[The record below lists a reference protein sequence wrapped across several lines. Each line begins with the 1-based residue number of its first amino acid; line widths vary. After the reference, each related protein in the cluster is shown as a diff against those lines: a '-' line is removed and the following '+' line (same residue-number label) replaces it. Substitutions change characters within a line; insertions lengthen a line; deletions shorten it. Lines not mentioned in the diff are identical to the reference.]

1 MNINTLNKLS
11 YGMYVIATKYNDRN
25 VGCFVNTVTQI
36 TAQNPIISVSV
47 NKQNYTNEALKIG
60 SKFSVSILSEET
72 NPQVIGGF
80 GFVSSRDT
88 DKFAE
93 IKYHVINE
101 LPVIDENTC
110 GYLICEVLSI
120 IDAET
125 HNIFL
130 ARVLDAEELNK
141 NAVPMTY
148 EYYHKVIKGKAPKT
162 APTYIEEE
170 VTSNMNSEFAK
181 YKCKICGH
189 IYDEEKEGVK
199 FEDLPD
205 DWVCP
210 LCKVPK
216 TMFEKI

>member
-1 MNINTLNKLS
+1 MNVNALNKLS
-11 YGMYVIATKYNDRN
+11 YGMYVIATKYNNRN
-25 VGCFVNTVTQI
+25 IGCFVNTVTQI
-36 TAQNPIISVSV
+36 TAENPIISVSI

-60 SKFSVSILSEET
+60 TKFSVSILSEKT
-72 NPQVIGGF
+72 DSKVIGGF
-80 GFVSSRDT
+80 GFISSRDT
-88 DKFAE
+88 DKFE
-93 IKYHVINE
+93 KIKYIIKE
-101 LPVIDENTC
+101 EIPIIDEHTC
-110 GYLICEVLSI
+110 GYLICEVINI

-130 ARVLDAEELNK
+130 ARVLDAEELEK
-141 NAVPMTY
+141 DAIPMTY

-170 VTSNMNSEFAK
+170 VESTMNNEFAK

-210 LCKVPK
+210 LCRVPK